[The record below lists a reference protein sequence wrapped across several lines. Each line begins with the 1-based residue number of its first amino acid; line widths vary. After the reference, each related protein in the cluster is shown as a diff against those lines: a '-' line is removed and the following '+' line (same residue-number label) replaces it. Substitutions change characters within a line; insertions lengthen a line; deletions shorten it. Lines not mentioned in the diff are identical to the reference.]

1 MPLWNK
7 EYFDCRWGLRDF
19 RQGAI
24 TMAREFISPNEA
36 FAQAD
41 GILSQSSDHS
51 INVDHEHYGRISGG
65 VPRLSNNTICHQRWL
80 SLEWS
85 SFYGLGPY
93 EVQKP
98 IRLTRNQK
106 ANGIRGPD
114 VQSICDQVAQTTTT
128 LLKSFFETDIKA
140 FIHDAVATALQV
152 QTASSILPS
161 TSAPPLP
168 PFPDASTSD
177 HDLSLPPP
185 FAEDAQNPPPLIPTP
200 ELAGQTRH
208 QIAPSTPH
216 LPAVPS
222 SPTPTPTP
230 VYSTISSPIIIASPS
245 LKRALEEVSD
255 DVLTRSAKRLCAP
268 DPNHVSIFDDLDMS
282 SSIAPLSSQ
291 PQMDHNMETDD
302 DSDSIANSDAN
313 LQSPLTPLALSK
325 LLGEIRRA
333 IQLILKDPTAK
344 EKSREQLQALVHV
357 ITSPQ
362 DLVVIM
368 KTGGGKSLLWMVP
381 LLINK
386 TAKYIVVCP
395 YVALLDEQFKKTQ
408 AIGLSCHNYSHSK
421 SVPDHVRVL
430 FVQVEHCSSKAFAR

>member
-1 MPLWNK
+1 
-7 EYFDCRWGLRDF
+7 
-19 RQGAI
+19 
-24 TMAREFISPNEA
+24 
-36 FAQAD
+36 
-41 GILSQSSDHS
+41 
-51 INVDHEHYGRISGG
+51 
-65 VPRLSNNTICHQRWL
+65 
-80 SLEWS
+80 
-85 SFYGLGPY
+85 
-93 EVQKP
+93 
-98 IRLTRNQK
+98 
-106 ANGIRGPD
+106 
-114 VQSICDQVAQTTTT
+114 
-128 LLKSFFETDIKA
+128 
-140 FIHDAVATALQV
+140 
-152 QTASSILPS
+152 
-161 TSAPPLP
+161 
-168 PFPDASTSD
+168 
-177 HDLSLPPP
+177 
-185 FAEDAQNPPPLIPTP
+185 
-200 ELAGQTRH
+200 
-208 QIAPSTPH
+208 
-216 LPAVPS
+216 
-222 SPTPTPTP
+222 
-230 VYSTISSPIIIASPS
+230 
-245 LKRALEEVSD
+245 
-255 DVLTRSAKRLCAP
+255 
-268 DPNHVSIFDDLDMS
+268 
-282 SSIAPLSSQ
+282 
-291 PQMDHNMETDD
+291 MDHNMETDD